1 MPLSNSVLR
10 RYTPP
15 TCTLQIVARS
25 SPVSRWV
32 KRRSV
37 PTLLQFEL
45 RFDDPRLPEEQQ
57 VNIHGDRNQ
66 LEALHE
72 AVTTYVQ
79 DLLNQSP
86 DRFNAV
92 FSGQATPSPDAAVSS
107 SPQALDLSSND
118 SQALSPEPRPLE
130 SSNASAHLYPSAV
143 PKEAIATPTR
153 EIFFQPGRGLSHDLF
168 LGPLATQE
176 TGPVIQLSVLQLF
189 DLANALDEYAAD
201 VVVPSVS
208 RPRLV
213 PVPPAWASITAL
225 VLLAAGLMTAVVQVL
240 NRSDSQ
246 QQIANRSAQGS
257 SSNDQRQNALQPS
270 VVPGVPTPPLS
281 SPETL
286 PSPPPVGNLV
296 PSPSSSL
303 PSGTVPGTTPALPNA
318 PSANTPQ
325 TLPVI
330 PATPRANAPQ
340 TPPVIPIPP
349 GKPAPPI
356 FTNPGSSPD
365 WSLSIPGEATAPKTS
380 GRRSP
385 TPIPSPSA
393 AIPSP
398 SPQITPANPDLEA
411 ALSEANRAADPSE
424 STDKPTAG
432 SRDSAT
438 VRERLRGTP
447 TQTRS
452 SSTPTT
458 PDKPKVTAF
467 DTIPQVAQVR
477 EYFQQQWEPPSGLT
491 QTLEY
496 SLVLDVDGTIQQIEP
511 LGQAARNYVD
521 RTGMPLIGE
530 RFVSPNKNGQTPRIR
545 VVLNPDGK
553 VQTFL
558 ESSN

>member
-1 MPLSNSVLR
+1 M
-10 RYTPP
+10 
-15 TCTLQIVARS
+15 
-25 SPVSRWV
+25 
-32 KRRSV
+32 

-57 VNIHGDRNQ
+57 VNIQGDRNQ

-92 FSGQATPSPDAAVSS
+92 FSPQATPSPDAAVTS

-118 SQALSPEPRPLE
+118 SQALSLSPEPRTLA
-130 SSNASAHLYPSAV
+130 SSDASAHLDPSGV
-143 PKEAIATPTR
+143 PKEAIATPPR
-153 EIFFQPGRGLSHDLF
+153 KIFLQPGRGLSHDLF
-168 LGPLATQE
+168 LGSLATQE
-176 TGPVIQLSVLQLF
+176 TRPVIQLSVLQLF
-189 DLANALDEYAAD
+189 DLVTALDEYAAD
-201 VVVPSVS
+201 VVIPSVS

-225 VLLAAGLMTAVVQVL
+225 VLLAAGLMTAVVQFL
-240 NRSDSQ
+240 NRSGSQ
-246 QQIANRSAQGS
+246 QQTANSSATQGS
-257 SSNDQRQNALQPS
+257 SSNDQQQIALQPS
-270 VVPGVPTPPLS
+270 PLAPGVPTPPLS

-286 PSPPPVGNLV
+286 PLLPPVGNLV
-296 PSPSSSL
+296 PSPSPSL
-303 PSGTVPGTTPALPNA
+303 PSGTVPGTTPALPGVPGTNA
-318 PSANTPQ
+318 PQ

-340 TPPVIPIPP
+340 TPPVIPISPVTPP
-349 GKPAPPI
+349 PPI
-356 FTNPGSSPD
+356 FTNPGSSQD
-365 WSLSIPGEATAPKTS
+365 WSLSIPGSPTAPKTS
-380 GRRSP
+380 GGRSP
-385 TPIPSPSA
+385 TAIPSPSA

-411 ALSEANRAADPSE
+411 AISDANRAASTGE
-424 STDKPTAG
+424 ATDKPTAG

-438 VRERLRGTP
+438 IRESLRGTP
-447 TQTRS
+447 TQTQS
-452 SSTPTT
+452 PSTPTT
-458 PDKPKVTAF
+458 PNKPKVTAF
-467 DTIPQVAQVR
+467 DTIPQVAEVR
-477 EYFQQQWEPPSGLT
+477 NYFQQQWEPPSGLT

-496 SLVLDVDGTIQQIEP
+496 SLVLEVDGTIQRIEP

-530 RFVSPNKNGQTPRIR
+530 RFVSPNKNGQTPTIR

-558 ESSN
+558 ESSNQ